1 MSRQRATRA
10 ETLQLT
16 YLQTKIS
23 FVEILWKLP
32 NSLQV
37 KGTDVAVS
45 KGEGKNP
52 TLICLLQGMGKLG

>member
-1 MSRQRATRA
+1 MSRQRATWA

-37 KGTDVAVS
+37 KGTAAS
-45 KGEGKNP
+45 CAKRGGEEP
-52 TLICLLQGMGKLG
+52 HPKLPLTGNGEA